1 MTTKTSQL
9 SKRLINSAR
18 TDSKRIHITPR
29 LNGWAIRK
37 EGSLRALKVVSDQY
51 KAIEIAQTY
60 VENGLVSKIIVHSKN
75 GEFRTAK

>member
-1 MTTKTSQL
+1 MTIKNSQL

-37 EGSLRALKVVSDQY
+37 EGSLRAFKVVSD
-51 KAIEIAQTY
+51 
-60 VENGLVSKIIVHSKN
+60 
-75 GEFRTAK
+75 